1 MRFPKISE
9 GHGPGGGRAVLFVE
23 DDATYR
29 YALTKRLTDKGF
41 AVKDVADFRD
51 ALTVIESNAPVD
63 VLLCDIRMPQDTPHG
78 FSIARMA
85 LVRRPRLRV
94 LFVTAFDVPSGDAI
108 PDSKILA
115 KSIGD
120 DMILLEVEE
129 ACAAAQTDRPN

>member
-1 MRFPKISE
+1 MQFPKISKQR
-9 GHGPGGGRAVLFVE
+9 PGGGRSVLFVE
-23 DDATYR
+23 DDASYR
-29 YALTKRLTDKGF
+29 YALSKRLGDAGF
-41 AVKDVADFRD
+41 QVTDVADFRD
-51 ALTVIESNAPVD
+51 ALTVIESDAPID

-94 LFVTAFDVPSGDAI
+94 LFVTAFDVPASDSI

-115 KSIGD
+115 KAIGD

-129 ACAAAQTDRPN
+129 ACAAAQTDRKR